1 MDLVAYERPERLVDE
16 LMASDRLDAG
26 KLGRNDERFEMRVVG
41 TRNPDVGVGKRGFDQ
56 APDLFWVHG
65 WDMLPEGSGRAVYRE
80 RGGLPNGLWVL
91 CMILGPNRAPEWDDL
106 IRSTFGPRD
115 SSTTMMLGNTLE
127 LVAGLL
133 LLIWGADRFVYGAAA
148 SARNLGVPPLLIG
161 MTVVGAAT
169 SAPELLV
176 SVIAAS
182 RNEPG
187 LAIGNAIGSN
197 IVNIGLVLG
206 CVALVRPIQLR
217 SATLRREM
225 PALLAVSLLTVSLFL
240 DSRLSRV
247 DGLVM
252 ISGLVIVLVWLAR
265 LGMRSAPTD
274 PIKQEYEAEIP
285 VDVGMVRAVVWLVVG
300 LAMLLFGAQLLVDG
314 ASDIARQLGVS
325 EVVIGILLIA
335 FGTSL
340 PELAVSLVSTLKG
353 EYGLAIGNIV
363 GSNIFNMLAV
373 IGAAATIT
381 PLTLEPEV
389 LSLHVFVM
397 VAFTLVLFAM
407 TYDYDGK
414 SELSRIEGAALLAA
428 FLAYDTYVVLQN
440 VRMPH

>member
-1 MDLVAYERPERLVDE
+1 MPWNILEII
-16 LMASDRLDAG
+16 
-26 KLGRNDERFEMRVVG
+26 
-41 TRNPDVGVGKRGFDQ
+41 
-56 APDLFWVHG
+56 
-65 WDMLPEGSGRAVYRE
+65 
-80 RGGLPNGLWVL
+80 GGLV
-91 CMILGPNRAPEWDDL
+91 
-106 IRSTFGPRD
+106 
-115 SSTTMMLGNTLE
+115 
-127 LVAGLL
+127 
-133 LLIWGADRFVYGAAA
+133 LLIWGADRFVLGAAA
-148 SARNLGVPPLLIG
+148 AARNLGVAPLLIG
-161 MTVVGAAT
+161 LTIVGAAT
-169 SAPELLV
+169 SAPEVLV

-182 RNEPG
+182 RGEPG

-206 CVALVRPIQLR
+206 SVAILRPIQLR

-240 DSRLSRV
+240 DSRLGRV

-252 ISGLVIVLVWLAR
+252 ISGLVIVMVWLAR

-285 VDVGMVRAVVWLVVG
+285 VDVSMARAMIWLFVG
-300 LAMLLFGAQLLVDG
+300 LAMLLVGAQLLVDG
-314 ASDIARQLGVS
+314 ASDLARQLGVS

-340 PELAVSLVSTLKG
+340 PELAVSLVSALKG

-373 IGAAATIT
+373 IGIAAVISPA
-381 PLTLEPEV
+381 TLEPEV

-407 TYDYDGK
+407 TYDYEGK
-414 SELSRIEGAALLAA
+414 SELSRIEGVALLAA
-428 FLAYDTYVVLQN
+428 FVAYDTYVVLQN